1 MLSKGGIK
9 ADKSISPLT
18 LIIISKKL
26 HSSKYKNL
34 PPCMMP
40 GASMILTL
48 MPINALELSPIS
60 SISSIKDSTL
70 LKTKVLNFS
79 FPSLNFYKVKMLP

>member
-1 MLSKGGIK
+1 MLSKDGIK
-9 ADKSISPLT
+9 ADKNISPLT

-26 HSSKYKNL
+26 HSSKFKSL
-34 PPCMMP
+34 PQCMMQD
-40 GASMILTL
+40 ASMILTL
-48 MPINALELSPIS
+48 ILINALELSPIS

-79 FPSLNFYKVKMLP
+79 SPSLNFYKVKMLP